1 VIIASMSKKRSARA
15 KEKRG
20 PTAVSS
26 DPGAAVAAAAL
37 ALVLAGVALFV
48 DSGADASFDAPK
60 RLLAQ
65 VGLAIAA
72 AAAFAGPGRGALS
85 TAWRGLPAAS
95 RAAGWVLLGALGW
108 AVVAALASPRRP
120 AALDASRSL
129 LLVALALPL
138 GASRVVARRGRLLL
152 GVFLGAC
159 AVNAA
164 VSIGQSRGLYQP
176 FELSTVGLRDAT
188 GAFAGNV
195 GYLAGA
201 LALAAVAALGIL
213 LFAAAPVVRLAAGA
227 LLLLFAAGLGV
238 NRNLTALMGAGAG
251 VAALLVARF
260 GRRAAL
266 PMAAGIAA
274 VALAVAAYAPLRKRV
289 VQTAAA
295 ARSGDWDRLT
305 TYRGGPWAAALEM
318 ARERPLLGFGP
329 GTFGAE
335 FVPHRLAAEVRW
347 QRRFV
352 NPLATSSYGEAHNE
366 YLQPFAEVGA
376 PGALAALCAAVLL
389 FVAAGRRA
397 RGAPE
402 AERAEVVV
410 LLGLLAAGAVAALT
424 WFPLQRPITAVPLLL
439 AAGRAWR
446 LSCLEFRVQSSESKP
461 ASPNPRLQ
469 TLNSKLPAIV
479 ARLALV
485 AALGAAAWPELPRYA
500 AERKLR
506 AAQDAFRFVLTRP
519 SDVSDP
525 PAALRN
531 IEAIALDTAKALPG
545 DARALVLA
553 GGTRL
558 VAGEARRAIELYRAA
573 LATGERAEI
582 DLNLGRACDA
592 LARREEAE
600 AWFLRGLWI
609 SPPLLSTLLPDV
621 SGPVAAKAVRLEE
634 ELRAGRLA
642 APPPLP
648 Q

>member
-1 VIIASMSKKRSARA
+1 MIIAPMSKKRHARA
-15 KEKRG
+15 KEKRAET
-20 PTAVSS
+20 PVSS
-26 DPGAAVAAAAL
+26 DPGAAVAAAVL
-37 ALVLAGVALFV
+37 ALVLAGLALV
-48 DSGADASFDAPK
+48 MDSGADASFDAPK

-95 RAAGWVLLGALGW
+95 RAAGWLLLGALGW

-152 GVFLGAC
+152 GVFLGAS

-176 FELSTVGLRDAT
+176 FELATVGLRDAT

-213 LFAAAPVVRLAAGA
+213 LFAAKPVVRLAAGA

-251 VAALLVARF
+251 VAVLLVARF

-295 ARSGDWDRLT
+295 ARAGDWDRLT

-366 YLQPFAEVGA
+366 YLQPFAEEGA
-376 PGALAALCAAVLL
+376 PGALAALCAAALL
-389 FVAAGRRA
+389 FVAAGRSV
-397 RGAPE
+397 RGAPG
-402 AERAEVVV
+402 AERAEAVV
-410 LLGLLAAGAVAALT
+410 LLALLSAGAVAALT

-446 LSCLEFRVQSSESKP
+446 LAAKP
-461 ASPNPRLQ
+461 EPAL
-469 TLNSKLPAIV
+469 LPV
-479 ARLALV
+479 EKKTARALAGAALV
-485 AALGAAAWPELPRYA
+485 AALVGAAWPELPRYA

-506 AAQDAFRFVLTRP
+506 AAQGAFRFVLTRP

-531 IEAIALDTAKALPG
+531 VEAIALDAARALPG

-592 LARREEAE
+592 LARGEEAQ
-600 AWFLRGLWI
+600 AWFLRGVWV

-634 ELRAGRLA
+634 ELKAGRLA

>member
-1 VIIASMSKKRSARA
+1 MAKRRA
-15 KEKRG
+15 GRQSKRG
-20 PTAVSS
+20 AAAVSS
-26 DPGAAVAAAAL
+26 DPGAAVAAGAI
-37 ALVLAGVALFV
+37 ALVLAGIALFV

-72 AAAFAGPGRGALS
+72 AAAFAWPRRGALAAS
-85 TAWRGLPAAS
+85 WRGRPPGL
-95 RAAGWVLLGALGW
+95 RAAGWLLLGAIAW
-108 AVVAALASPRRP
+108 ALAAALASPRRG
-120 AALDASRSL
+120 AAIDASRGL

-159 AVNAA
+159 AVDAA
-164 VSIGQSRGLYQP
+164 VSIAQSRGLYRP
-176 FELSTVGLRDAT
+176 FELSTIGLRDAT

-201 LALAAVAALGIL
+201 LTLAAVAALGVL
-213 LFAAAPVVRLAAGA
+213 LFAAAPWLRLAAGI
-227 LLLLFAAGLGV
+227 LLVLFAAGLGV
-238 NRNLTALMGAGAG
+238 NRNLTALLAAGAG
-251 VAALLVARF
+251 FTVLLVARF
-260 GRRAAL
+260 GRRAVL
-266 PMAAGIAA
+266 PIAAGVAA
-274 VALAVAAYAPLRKRV
+274 LALAVAAYAPLRKRF

-295 ARSGDWDRLT
+295 ARAGDWDRLT

-318 ARERPLLGFGP
+318 VRERPLLGFGP

-347 QRRFV
+347 KRRFV

-376 PGALAALCAAVLL
+376 PGALAALSAAALL
-389 FVAAGRRA
+389 FLAASRRA

-402 AERAEVVV
+402 ADRAESVV
-410 LLGLLAAGAVAALT
+410 LLALLAAGGVAALT

-439 AAGRAWR
+439 AAGRAWSLCGR
-446 LSCLEFRVQSSESKP
+446 QESP
-461 ASPNPRLQ
+461 
-469 TLNSKLPAIV
+469 LPQGERKT
-479 ARLALV
+479 ARALTGAALV
-485 AALGAAAWPELPRYA
+485 VVLSAAAWPEFPRYA
-500 AERKLR
+500 AERKLQ
-506 AAQDAFRFVLTRP
+506 AAQAAFRFILTRP
-519 SDVSDP
+519 SEVSDP
-525 PAALRN
+525 PAALHRV
-531 IEAIALDTAKALPG
+531 EEVALDAAKALPEDSRG
-545 DARALVLA
+545 LVLA

-558 VAGEARRAIELYRAA
+558 AAGEAGRAIELYRRA

-592 LARREEAE
+592 LARRDEAD
-600 AWFLRGLWI
+600 AWFLRGVWV

-621 SGPVAAKAVRLEE
+621 AGPVAAKAGRLEE

-648 Q
+648 R